1 MYWMLF
7 LPFLLLQLFGQPKPG
22 TQTDWMLANQKT
34 QKAAAGVEYR
44 KYYLKLDRG
53 GVNVH
58 AVWIDKDAGF
68 GLMPVIANSKLNT
81 TSNVEK
87 LAAKVSAVAAINGG

>member
-1 MYWMLF
+1 MLF
-7 LPFLLLQLFGQPKPG
+7 LPILLLQLFAEPKAAAHC
-22 TQTDWMLANQKT
+22 DWMLANQKT
-34 QKAAAGVEYR
+34 TKAADGVEYR
-44 KYYLKLDRG
+44 KYYLKMDRG

-81 TSNVEK
+81 T
-87 LAAKVSAVAAINGG
+87 